1 MRKTTMIAGFA
12 ALMAVSMPMAFAAD
26 MNTTSNPSTTTSKTT
41 PPPAATAPMKTS
53 VNATQLE
60 PGQIRASKLKGS
72 DVYDTQ
78 NKKIGSVKDI
88 ILDKDGQVAEMVIDV
103 DGKYVGVGM
112 HDVKIAMD
120 ANDNVKVT
128 VDKSKEQLKSAQGFQ
143 LTNETPTTGSST
155 APAKPATP
163 PAGTSK

>member
-1 MRKTTMIAGFA
+1 MRKTTTIAAFA

-26 MNTTSNPSTTTSKTT
+26 MNATTDHNTTTTT
-41 PPPAATAPMKTS
+41 PPAATAPMKTS
-53 VNATQLE
+53 VNATQLQ

-78 NKKIGSVKDI
+78 NKKIGSIKDI

-103 DGKYVGVGM
+103 DGKDVGVGM

-120 ANDNVKVT
+120 NDNNVKVT
-128 VDKSKEQLKSAQGFQ
+128 VDKSKEELKSAQAFQ
-143 LTNETPTTGSST
+143 LTNETPKTGTST
-155 APAKPATP
+155 PPAKPVTTP
-163 PAGTSK
+163 PAPTQK

>member
-12 ALMAVSMPMAFAAD
+12 ALMAVAMPMAFAAD
-26 MNTTSNPSTTTSKTT
+26 TNTTTSTKT
-41 PPPAATAPMKTS
+41 PPPATTAPMKTP

-88 ILDKDGQVAEMVIDV
+88 ILDKDGQVAELVIDV

-120 ANDNVKVT
+120 ANNNVKVT
-128 VDKSKEQLKSAQGFQ
+128 VDKSKEQLKSAQAFQ
-143 LTNETPTTGSST
+143 LTEPPATGSST
-155 APAKPATP
+155 APIKPATP
-163 PAGTSK
+163 PAGDNK